1 MRIAIR
7 TTLAGAALALVAT
20 RGGTAAHAKP
30 IGPNDPGSHP
40 RIVCIQVTKTVKV
53 CKPTV

>member
-20 RGGTAAHAKP
+20 MGGTAAHAKP
-30 IGPNDPGSHP
+30 IGPNDPGPSHSK
-40 RIVCIQVTKTVKV
+40 IQCVRVTKMLKICQPV
-53 CKPTV
+53 

>member
-20 RGGTAAHAKP
+20 MGGTAAHAKP

-40 RIVCIQVTKTVKV
+40 RIVCIKVTKTVKV